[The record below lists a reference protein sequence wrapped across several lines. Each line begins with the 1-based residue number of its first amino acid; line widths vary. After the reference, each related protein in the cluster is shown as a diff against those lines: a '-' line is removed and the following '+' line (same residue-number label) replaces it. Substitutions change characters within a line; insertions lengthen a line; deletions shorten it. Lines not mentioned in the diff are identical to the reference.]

1 MQNSVLERRNQLK
14 RIIYASAI
22 LLLLTTIY
30 LSVNFFDKWTL
41 HQRDNQG
48 SESMNYYRVNINNN
62 SAELYIKC
70 KHDFI
75 PKKLI
80 SKVLEYFNFFS
91 I

>member
-48 SESMNYYRVNINNN
+48 SESMNYILSANMIIFLKKTNIQSVRV
-62 SAELYIKC
+62 L
-70 KHDFI
+70 
-75 PKKLI
+75 
-80 SKVLEYFNFFS
+80 
-91 I
+91 